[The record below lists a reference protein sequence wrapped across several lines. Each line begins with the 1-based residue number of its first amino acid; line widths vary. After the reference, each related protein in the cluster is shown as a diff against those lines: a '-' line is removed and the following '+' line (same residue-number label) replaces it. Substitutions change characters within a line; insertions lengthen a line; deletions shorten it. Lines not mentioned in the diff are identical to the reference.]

1 MGVKLHFMSDNVKEL
16 QNSLKRIKIFEYL
29 KKNLGSN
36 GFLLLQETH
45 SSLAVE
51 KKWADELKEPIFFS
65 YDKTNSCG
73 AAIGYIGSNK
83 VDVLDKK
90 EIDKNGRILILN
102 VKVDESNFVLVNI
115 YNPNTE
121 TEQVATLHG
130 LDIMLE
136 TIKDLYDK
144 I

>member
-1 MGVKLHFMSDNVKEL
+1 MGVKLHFISNNVKGL

-29 KKNLGSN
+29 KNNLGSN

-45 SSLAVE
+45 SSLADE
-51 KKWADELKEPIFFS
+51 KKWADDLNEPIFFS
-65 YDKTNSCG
+65 HGKTNSCG
-73 AAIGYIGSNK
+73 VAIGYIGSNK

-90 EIDKNGRILILN
+90 IDKNGRILILD

-121 TEQVATLHG
+121 TEQVATLHD
-130 LDIMLE
+130 LDKMLE
-136 TIKDLYDK
+136 TI
-144 I
+144 